1 MRIRTIKPEF
11 WKSSTVAQVSWG
23 ARLVLKALEAY
34 VDDNG
39 AGRFDLELIV
49 TELFPRDY
57 FRNPPGT
64 LARVSEAISELL
76 QAGLVWIYDT
86 EDVSRGGREVKAVFI
101 SNWEAIQRVEKPN
114 RGRIRRP
121 DGTLEYRESEIREY
135 SGSIPEVLARVPE
148 VLAPVTEEQSNRG
161 TEEQGNRYIAN
172 ANALALRKSPHGDAQ
187 NAAHHDTPDD
197 ACAQPATPKPTAY
210 STTFET
216 FWAAYPTKKDKRRAY
231 KAWKAATKR
240 ATPETIITGAKAYA
254 HWCNQNPTVSIKYPE
269 GWLNGD
275 RWEDDLTTRD
285 GPTTKPDAIDL
296 LNIAG
301 QNLGAYP

>member
-1 MRIRTIKPEF
+1 MQALCDKGLITRYISDERQLLQVNAWKKHQRIDRPNKPRFPQYEAIRDTLA
-11 WKSSTVAQVSWG
+11 SVS
-23 ARLVLKALEAY
+23 
-34 VDDNG
+34 
-39 AGRFDLELIV
+39 
-49 TELFPRDY
+49 RDY
-57 FRNPPGT
+57 RETPSTGT
-64 LARVSEAISELL
+64 
-76 QAGLVWIYDT
+76 G
-86 EDVSRGGREVKAVFI
+86 
-101 SNWEAIQRVEKPN
+101 
-114 RGRIRRP
+114 
-121 DGTLEYRESEIREY
+121 
-135 SGSIPEVLARVPE
+135 
-148 VLAPVTEEQSNRG
+148 EQGNRG
-161 TEEQGNRYIAN
+161 TEEQRNRYIAN

-187 NAAHHDTPDD
+187 NAAHHDTPND

-254 HWCNQNPTVSIKYPE
+254 HWCSQNPTVSIKYPE

-285 GPTTKPDAIDL
+285 DPTAKPDAIDL
-296 LNIAG
+296 LSIAG